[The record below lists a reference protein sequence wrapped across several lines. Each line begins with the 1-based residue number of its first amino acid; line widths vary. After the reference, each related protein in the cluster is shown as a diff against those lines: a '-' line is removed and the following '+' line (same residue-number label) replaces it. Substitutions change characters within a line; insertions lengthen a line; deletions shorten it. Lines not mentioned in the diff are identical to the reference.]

1 MSCALPGDGEPVQR
15 QAGRREL
22 VALVLGGEG
31 VEQDERHRQVQEQ
44 RGPPTAASL
53 RPRPAPQ
60 SASNAPSR
68 FATVR

>member
-1 MSCALPGDGEPVQR
+1 MSGALPGDGEPVQR

-31 VEQDERHRQVQEQ
+31 VEQDERIGRC
-44 RGPPTAASL
+44 RN
-53 RPRPAPQ
+53 RRPADGGEPQPKPGAQ